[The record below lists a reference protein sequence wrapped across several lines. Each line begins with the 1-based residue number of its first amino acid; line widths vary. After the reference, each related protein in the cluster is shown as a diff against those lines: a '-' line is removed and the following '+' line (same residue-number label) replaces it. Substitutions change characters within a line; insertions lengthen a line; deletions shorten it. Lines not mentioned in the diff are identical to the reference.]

1 MQRRFLIASILVVS
15 LPGLWAQSFYWTPAL
30 NTTWQWQLTTPV
42 DQTVSVAMYDIDL
55 FDNSAKVVASL
66 HAQGRRVVCYLS
78 AGSWEDWRPDAAS
91 FPASVLG
98 LTLDGYPDE
107 KWLDIR
113 NLAVLGPIM
122 SARLDLCKSKGFDAV
137 EPDNIDGYSNKTG
150 FPLKYSDQITYNTWI
165 ANAAHARGLSVALKN
180 DVDQVADL
188 LSVFDWTLNEQCFE
202 YQECS
207 TLLPFISAGKAV
219 FNVEYN
225 LATTQ
230 FCPQANT
237 LNFNSMQKDENL
249 DATRTPC
256 RDGNATSMVLSGK
269 SIVNA
274 ASLTANPVA
283 PGEIISIFGSG
294 LGPAAAGS
302 LTLAADGL
310 VDTSLG
316 GVQVSFDGNAAPLFY
331 VQSGQLNVS
340 VPYEVSGQTSTQM
353 QVGFMGIQSDPIA
366 LQVTATAPALFT
378 VDPGGTGQGAILN
391 QDNSLN
397 SASNPATAG
406 SVVILFATGE
416 GQTAPAGVDGKIASD
431 VLPMPLAPVT
441 VQIGGVSASV
451 LYAGGAPG
459 EVAGV
464 MQVNVMIPTG
474 ISAGGAVPVQLTV
487 GGVVSQPGVTLAI
500 R

>member
-1 MQRRFLIASILVVS
+1 M
-15 LPGLWAQSFYWTPAL
+15 
-30 NTTWQWQLTTPV
+30 
-42 DQTVSVAMYDIDL
+42 
-55 FDNSAKVVASL
+55 
-66 HAQGRRVVCYLS
+66 
-78 AGSWEDWRPDAAS
+78 
-91 FPASVLG
+91 
-98 LTLDGYPDE
+98 
-107 KWLDIR
+107 
-113 NLAVLGPIM
+113 
-122 SARLDLCKSKGFDAV
+122 
-137 EPDNIDGYSNKTG
+137 
-150 FPLKYSDQITYNTWI
+150 
-165 ANAAHARGLSVALKN
+165 
-180 DVDQVADL
+180 
-188 LSVFDWTLNEQCFE
+188 
-202 YQECS
+202 
-207 TLLPFISAGKAV
+207 
-219 FNVEYN
+219 
-225 LATTQ
+225 
-230 FCPQANT
+230 
-237 LNFNSMQKDENL
+237 
-249 DATRTPC
+249 
-256 RDGNATSMVLSGK
+256 
-269 SIVNA
+269 
-274 ASLTANPVA
+274 
-283 PGEIISIFGSG
+283 
-294 LGPAAAGS
+294 
-302 LTLAADGL
+302 
-310 VDTSLG
+310 
-316 GVQVSFDGNAAPLFY
+316 QVSFDGNAAPLFY